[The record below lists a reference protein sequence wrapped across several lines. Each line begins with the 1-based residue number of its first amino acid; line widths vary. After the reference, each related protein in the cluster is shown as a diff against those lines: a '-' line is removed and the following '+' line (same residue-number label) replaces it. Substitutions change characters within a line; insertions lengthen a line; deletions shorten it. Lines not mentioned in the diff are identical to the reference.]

1 MAGRWSYSPAPEST
15 EIASVRD
22 TYGLFIGGEF
32 VEPLSGDYLKTINP
46 ATEEVLSAIPIA
58 GDQDIDRA
66 VGAARKAFA
75 KWSRLEPSRRA
86 KYLFRIARVIQERS
100 RELAVLESMN
110 GGKPIKESRDVDV
123 PLVAAHFFYHA
134 GWADKL
140 EYAFPGHDAKP
151 LGVAGQVIPWNF
163 PLLMLAWKIAPALA
177 TGNTVVLKPAET
189 TPLTALTF
197 AEICQQVDLPPGV
210 VNIVTGAGPTG
221 AALIRHPGV
230 DKVAFTGSTEV
241 GKEIQKAIA
250 GTSKKLTLELGG
262 KAANVIFDD
271 APLDQAVEGI
281 VNGIFFNQ
289 GHVCCAGSRLLVQ
302 ESVAARL
309 MDKLKRRLSTLRLG
323 DPLDKNTD
331 IGAINSRDQLEKI
344 RRLVGIGIEEGAE
357 LYQAEC
363 DIPERGFWFPPTVF
377 TGVSQ
382 SHRIAQEEIF
392 GPVLSVMTFR
402 TPEEAVEKANNTPY
416 GLSAGVWTEK
426 GSRILW
432 MADRLRAGVVWANT
446 FNRFDP
452 GSPFGGYK
460 ESGFGR
466 EGGRHGL
473 ESYVSLEPSR

>member
-1 MAGRWSYSPAPEST
+1 MSRWEYAPAPEST
-15 EIASVRD
+15 DIASVAD
-22 TYGLFIGGEF
+22 TYGLYIGGEF
-32 VEPLSGDYLKTINP
+32 AEPASGDYFKTINP

-58 GDQDIDRA
+58 GEVDIDRA
-66 VGAARKAFA
+66 VGAARKAA
-75 KWSRLEPSRRA
+75 ETWSALAPADRS
-86 KYLFRIARVIQERS
+86 KFMYRIARAMQERS

-110 GGKPIKESRDVDV
+110 GGKPIRESRDIDV
-123 PLVAAHFFYHA
+123 PLAAAHFFYYA

-140 EYAFPGHDAKP
+140 EYAFAGRTTKP
-151 LGVAGQVIPWNF
+151 LGVCAQIIPWNF

-189 TPLTALTF
+189 TPLTAMLF
-197 AEICQQVDLPPGV
+197 AEICEQVGLPPGV
-210 VNIVTGAGPTG
+210 VNIITGAGKTG
-221 AALIRHPGV
+221 AALVRHPDI

-241 GKEIQKAIA
+241 GKEIQRNLA
-250 GTSKKLTLELGG
+250 GTGKHLTLELGG
-262 KAANVIFDD
+262 KAANIIFDD
-271 APLDQAVEGI
+271 APLDQAIEGI

-302 ESVAARL
+302 ESIHERA
-309 MDKLKRRLSTLRLG
+309 MDKLKRRLGTLKVG

-331 IGAINSRDQLEKI
+331 IGAINSRDQLNKI
-344 RRLVGIGIEEGAE
+344 KTLVGVGVDEGAE
-357 LYQAEC
+357 LFQPPCE
-363 DIPERGFWFPPTVF
+363 IPDRGFWFPPTVF

-392 GPVLSVMTFR
+392 GPVLSVLTFR
-402 TPEEAVEKANNTPY
+402 TEDEAVEKANNTPY

-452 GSPFGGYK
+452 TSPFGGYK

-473 ESYVSLEPSR
+473 EAYVELSER